1 MMKILLYYE
10 PSMFGDGFLGT
21 SSYKM
26 IVDHLLGFTAKC
38 LIGRPE
44 AEFRAVVSEAAAFRN
59 AETHVLDPLNPVVVT
74 DDEVFA
80 VAGGGSTMQTLFFK
94 MFHQRLSAEEARRYA
109 GFIRRKLGAWEPDV
123 IVTFPVHND
132 YLKRIYP
139 RALVLNN
146 ENGMLSRKP
155 FPRCLRYEPMGY
167 VRSFTNAY
175 AREIGAFPVPD
186 RMAGRVEEFR
196 RAVQASVDRINV
208 MQRNFM
214 SEQKRRFRHLVLL
227 PVIWGNE
234 YEECEYDDDFSFFNG
249 VLSSL
254 PRDVGVVVTRHDNT
268 GGKLNDNTLP
278 YLREKFPN
286 VIFPTDCESGIGK
299 YSSQSL
305 NYFGSVD
312 AVLNCMTTTGLQAT
326 LWNTRVI
333 ALDRHYSHWFADS
346 IGLGG
351 LEDSMSAPVRDRTS
365 LLYWYFTHY
374 AVFPHRY
381 EDGDWMYRFLSEKL
395 EHFRAHGVTFDLFG
409 QIEDFGEIADRV
421 IRHVE
426 DSVESYYARAVHDV
440 ELMRKK
446 GRGWRKRAIWLGETL
461 SRAGSSLIAL
471 ADR

>member
-1 MMKILLYYE
+1 MKILLYYE

-44 AEFRAVVSEAAAFRN
+44 VEFRTVVSEAAAFRN
-59 AETHVLDPLNPVVVT
+59 AETHALDPLNPVVVT

-80 VAGGGSTMQTLFFK
+80 VADGGSTMQALFFK
-94 MFHQRLSAEEARRYA
+94 MFHQRLSAEEERRYV
-109 GFIRRKLGAWEPDV
+109 GLIRRKLGAWEPDV

-155 FPRCLRYEPMGY
+155 FPRCLRYETMGY

-196 RAVQASVDRINV
+196 RAVQAAVDRINV

-214 SEQKRRFRHLVLL
+214 SEQRRRFRHLVLL

-254 PRDVGVVVTRHDNT
+254 PRDIGVVVTRHDNT

-278 YLREKFPN
+278 YVREKFPN
-286 VIFPTDCESGIGK
+286 VIFPTDCESGIGE

-351 LEDSMSAPVRDRTS
+351 LEDTLSRPVRDRTS

-374 AVFPHRY
+374 AVFTHRY

-409 QIEDFGEIADRV
+409 RIEDFGEIADRV

-446 GRGWRKRAIWLGETL
+446 GRGWRKRAIWLGEKL